1 MPSADLVAPVIRI
14 GTAILETQRRLLK
27 PTAEAI
33 EQAGRVLERA
43 ISELEALGRGLRSGE
58 AVAEIDRRDVRNGL
72 EALRGEMERLR
83 ALLEGAASLR
93 LGWARVLYTAAC
105 GYTAQGQPRT
115 PEVAGRVSI
124 EA

>member
-1 MPSADLVAPVIRI
+1 MPSRVLVAPLIRT
-14 GTAILETQRRLLK
+14 GTGILEAQKHLLK
-27 PTAEAI
+27 PTAGAV
-33 EQAGRVLERA
+33 EQAGSALERA
-43 ISELEALGRGLRSGE
+43 IDELETLGRRLRSGE
-58 AVAEIDRRDVRNGL
+58 PVAELDQREIRHGL
-72 EALRGEMERLR
+72 GALKGEARRLR

-115 PEVAGRVSI
+115 PDVARRVSL